1 MQLPLTT
8 VELNTKLAY
17 QNVSKERTVNIAQA
31 ANTYDITTATGDV
44 MIERFYVYVA
54 TAGATMTSVS
64 IQTNDTTPFYLLSA
78 VEGAVANIV
87 AGSNINPANK
97 NYSFKLTSGKK
108 LQFTIVGATGTGEL
122 RLVAVYR
129 PCVSGTLVTLS

>member
-64 IQTNDTTPFYLLSA
+64 IQTNDTTPFVLLSA
-78 VEGAVANIV
+78 VEWAVANLV
-87 AGSNINPANK
+87 AGANLNPANK
-97 NYSFKLTSGKK
+97 NNVFKLATGKK
-108 LQFTIVGATGTGEL
+108 LQFTIVGATGTGSL
-122 RLVAVYR
+122 QLWVVRR
-129 PCVSGTLVTLS
+129 PVTLSASLS

>member
-64 IQTNDTTPFYLLSA
+64 IQTNDTTPFVLLSA
-78 VEGAVANIV
+78 VE
-87 AGSNINPANK
+87 
-97 NYSFKLTSGKK
+97 
-108 LQFTIVGATGTGEL
+108 
-122 RLVAVYR
+122 
-129 PCVSGTLVTLS
+129 